1 MKYFIGIVPPEE
13 VYQKLL
19 DIQTQHGDNRLEPH
33 ITLRPPVVPSPEQG
47 WLQVVEQQA
56 AAAKPFEVLLPGT
69 GTFGKR
75 VMFVRVE
82 SAGLLKLHAEL
93 IPALKDFEPVT
104 AKKESIDDFHPH
116 LTLGRAWCGFTAD
129 DFESMKKMAE
139 GYLLENDVRFVVSAL
154 RIYYKPDPQG
164 RYQTYKDV
172 PLAGDLI
179 V

>member
-1 MKYFIGIVPPEE
+1 
-13 VYQKLL
+13 
-19 DIQTQHGDNRLEPH
+19 
-33 ITLRPPVVPSPEQG
+33 
-47 WLQVVEQQA
+47 
-56 AAAKPFEVLLPGT
+56 VLLPGT

-179 V
+179 I